1 MPSRSLKKYFRILST
16 SFCILA
22 LPILLPPKEVQP
34 FTRTAEG
41 IVFEVTDGDTIKLET
56 KEGTKLKIRF
66 YGLDAPES
74 PKFNRKTGQISKP
87 GQAFGKEAGD
97 VLASKILGKKVK
109 VDVLDID
116 RYRRMVSI
124 VWLGDRNI
132 NLEMVREGMAEAYKE
147 YLRGPL
153 RAQFLEAEKEAKIAK
168 KGIWSLSK
176 YERPSE
182 FRKSHKVRG

>member
-1 MPSRSLKKYFRILST
+1 MLARSLKKYFPVLSI

-22 LPILLPPKEVQP
+22 FTIFLPLKEVFP
-34 FTRTAEG
+34 LTRTAEG
-41 IVFEVTDGDTIKLET
+41 IVSEVTDGDTIKLET
-56 KEGTKLKIRF
+56 KEGTKLKIRL

-74 PKFNRKTGQISKP
+74 PKFNRKTGRISKP

-97 VLASKILGKKVK
+97 VLVSKILGKKVK
-109 VDVLDID
+109 VDVLGID
-116 RYRRMVSI
+116 RYDRMVSI

-153 RAQFLEAEKEAKIAK
+153 KAQFLKAETEARIAK
-168 KGIWSLSK
+168 RGIWSLNE

-182 FRKSHKVRG
+182 FRKSQKIRG

>member
-1 MPSRSLKKYFRILST
+1 MLARSLKKYFPVLSI

-22 LPILLPPKEVQP
+22 FTIFLPLKEVFP
-34 FTRTAEG
+34 LIRTAEG
-41 IVFEVTDGDTIKLET
+41 TVSEVTDGDTIKLET
-56 KEGTKLKIRF
+56 KEGTKLKIRL

-74 PKFNRKTGQISKP
+74 PKFNRKTGRISKP

-97 VLASKILGKKVK
+97 VLVSKILGKKVK
-109 VDVLDID
+109 VDVLGID
-116 RYRRMVSI
+116 RYDRMVSI

-147 YLRGPL
+147 YLRGSL
-153 RAQFLEAEKEAKIAK
+153 KAQFLKAETEARIAK
-168 KGIWSLSK
+168 RGIWSLNE

-182 FRKSHKVRG
+182 FRKSQKIRG